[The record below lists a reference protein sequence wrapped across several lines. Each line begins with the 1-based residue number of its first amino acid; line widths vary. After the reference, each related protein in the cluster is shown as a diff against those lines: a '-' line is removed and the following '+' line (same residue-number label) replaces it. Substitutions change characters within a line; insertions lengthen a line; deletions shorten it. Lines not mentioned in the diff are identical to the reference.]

1 MKKDKNGICSV
12 ADVHAVNWG
21 NDDDD
26 NGDGFG
32 DHNGDDARKEDG
44 DDDDDN
50 DEDNGFQFPVKDL

>member
-32 DHNGDDARKEDG
+32 DDARKEDG